1 MSSSVSKKKKKK
13 KKIASRVHTL
23 HVSDWAHKC
32 MFCVIRVENSWFG
45 GMFRGREQ
53 GGNVMVMYQL
63 EEALPG
69 PPRRL
74 HAVLAQCCALAA
86 MGTTTTRAFIASRD
100 VGICSSRNS
109 KAYVVLVLN
118 SCITLTP
125 LTSQSHSMNA
135 SLSRAATAASRT
147 ASPSF

>member
-1 MSSSVSKKKKKK
+1 MSSSISKKEKK

-23 HVSDWAHKC
+23 NVFDRAHKC
-32 MFCVIRVENSWFG
+32 MFFVMRVENSWFG

-74 HAVLAQCCALAA
+74 HAVLC
-86 MGTTTTRAFIASRD
+86 SRRH
-100 VGICSSRNS
+100 GHHHHPRFHRR
-109 KAYVVLVLN
+109 
-118 SCITLTP
+118 P
-125 LTSQSHSMNA
+125 
-135 SLSRAATAASRT
+135 
-147 ASPSF
+147 